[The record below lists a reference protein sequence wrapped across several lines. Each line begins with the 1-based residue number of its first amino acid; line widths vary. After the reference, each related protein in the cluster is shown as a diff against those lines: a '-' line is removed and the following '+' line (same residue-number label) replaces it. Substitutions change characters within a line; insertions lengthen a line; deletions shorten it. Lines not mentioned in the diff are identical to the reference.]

1 MLSESIAASGC
12 GGTVWFS
19 GSSSVL
25 GEVLIVA
32 LLVVLPNSIVYTR
45 SRIHVRIFSV

>member
-25 GEVLIVA
+25 GEVFIVA
-32 LLVVLPNSIVYTR
+32 LLVRDCVPLLVDSWVCCW
-45 SRIHVRIFSV
+45 